1 MAADLKSKFMGTLLG
16 CAVGDA
22 LGAPFE
28 FKKGFSIRAVDNL
41 GQVYFP
47 FEKCPLGQYT
57 DDTQLTLALA
67 ETYIANRGFK
77 GFDFAK
83 RLAEFWARGEIIGPG
98 ISCSEAVA
106 NLSRGKSWRNSGD
119 IEGKAG
125 NGTAMRASPVG
136 LWNYDDHAQM
146 KKDSIAQSQIT
157 HKDPRAKAGAA
168 AVAFAVGYNLAHET
182 IEPEIF
188 SNACADFIN
197 DLSPEFSDYVRRLHG
212 WLAKEEQIA
221 VLEISCAGWLTPPRW
236 IDQITPFVIPS
247 VLIALYN
254 FLRSPDDFTLTV
266 KRTLQAGGD
275 VDTTASIAGAISGSF
290 TGTRGIPR
298 SLAEDLYQSDM
309 VANTGLRLFQAK
321 HPES

>member
-1 MAADLKSKFMGTLLG
+1 MALKEKFLGTILG

-41 GQVYFP
+41 GEFYHP
-47 FEKCPLGQYT
+47 LDKCPLGQYT

-67 ETYIANRGFK
+67 ETYIANLGFK

-98 ISCSEAVA
+98 ISCTEAVK
-106 NLSRGKSWRNSGD
+106 NLQSGKTWRNSGD

-125 NGTAMRASPVG
+125 NGAAMRASPTG
-136 LWNYDDHAQM
+136 LWNYDNPEQL

-168 AVAFAVGYNLAHET
+168 AVAFAIAYNLTHEK
-182 IEPEIF
+182 IEPQEF
-188 SNACADFIN
+188 ADAGAELIKDIN
-197 DLSPEFSDYVRRLHG
+197 PEFSGYISRLPE

-221 VLEISCAGWLTPPRW
+221 LLEISCAGWLEPARW
-236 IDQITPFVIPS
+236 IDQITPFVIPT
-247 VLIALYN
+247 VLVALYN
-254 FLRSPDDFTLTV
+254 FLRTPENFSLTV

-290 TGTRGIPR
+290 NGVKAIPGN
-298 SLAEDLYQSDM
+298 LIEDLYQSDLI
-309 VANTGLRLFQAK
+309 ANTSLRLYQAR
-321 HPES
+321 HNEI